1 MLQAALP
8 LLLHKLQP
16 LVLLSPQTL
25 HMLQV
30 NTPHLSRLTLR
41 VLQVA
46 LQILQHRQTG
56 SDTLSVNTFTYSVK
70 KQDEEQVESCEAAVH
85 LDDAVQAVQV
95 PLKRLTEH
103 REVFTQLGGS
113 SLAENRPPAFVQLQ
127 QVHRSVLLLLL
138 QLVLIPQRGNVTG
151 VQLEVKSCSL
161 IKYYSYKIFLLFL
174 FVWIF

>member
-8 LLLHKLQP
+8 LLLHKHQP

-41 VLQVA
+41 LLQVA

-56 SDTLSVNTFTYSVK
+56 SDTLTVNTLPYSAK
-70 KQDEEQVESCEAAVH
+70 KQDEEQLESRGAAVH

-127 QVHRSVLLLLL
+127 QVHRRVLLLLL
-138 QLVLIPQRGNVTG
+138 QLVLIPQSRNISG
-151 VQLEVKSCSL
+151 VQFKIKSCSL
-161 IKYYSYKIFLLFL
+161 IKYFT
-174 FVWIF
+174 